1 MIGLALL
8 LLACAG
14 DTSDPELLDLGTV
27 YDPEEVEGEHVEGDI
42 EAPDIE
48 APAVEI
54 IEETPP
60 AAADDD
66 DLPAEITDVVQ
77 IDGQLVDLDPQLLA
91 ALNEAIDQTA
101 VRTAEEITSRG
112 PMGGGIAGLSQ
123 PQIKALLSLLFDVV
137 ISAIGVLLLRWLPR
151 VRQELLQGRAEAG
164 RVSAE
169 RQRDR
174 EEVARLR
181 AHSRQLQQHLD
192 AAKAA
197 IRQHQQRAAKP
208 AAAKAQPAARQPAQK
223 NPPGAGRVLGEF
235 EQLGHDLLHGK
246 V

>member
-27 YDPEEVEGEHVEGDI
+27 YDPEEVEGDI

-48 APAVEI
+48 GDIDAPAVEI

-197 IRQHQQRAAKP
+197 VRQHQRAAK
-208 AAAKAQPAARQPAQK
+208 ATAAKAQPAARQPAQK